1 LRNHHHHNPQPSADG
16 KQPLGLCVDE
26 GHKSNPDYAFKSLR
40 LDLLRMPFAMTAKLF
55 NSRSL

>member
-26 GHKSNPDYAFKSLR
+26 GHKSNPDLALVASSG
-40 LDLLRMPFAMTAKLF
+40 LLRC
-55 NSRSL
+55 RW